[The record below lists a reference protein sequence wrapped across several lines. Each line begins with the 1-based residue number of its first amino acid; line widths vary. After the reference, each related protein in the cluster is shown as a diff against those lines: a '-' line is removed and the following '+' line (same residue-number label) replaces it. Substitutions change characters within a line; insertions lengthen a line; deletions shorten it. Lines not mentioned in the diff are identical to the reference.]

1 MKRLLRHLIIFA
13 LIYKSKMKKLPVRYK
28 LLAVAFVL
36 LFLDQWLKC
45 YVKTHFYLSELYPVL
60 GQWFYLCFVENDGM
74 AFGWTLG
81 GGTAAKVILTL
92 VRILG
97 IGSFIYLFIRYLKK
111 VRYKADNGRMLF
123 FFYAATLV
131 LTGAVGNLTDTLF
144 YGLFFTESGL
154 NAANLAQW
162 SFAEHYGVF
171 GMGRVVDMF
180 YFPLFTGHFP
190 QWLPIWGGEE
200 FLFFSP
206 VFNLADS
213 YIFVGIIGLL
223 FTIKFIKKV

>member
-1 MKRLLRHLIIFA
+1 MKHLVRHLIIFA
-13 LIYKSKMKKLPVRYK
+13 LIYKREMKKLPTRYK
-28 LLAVAFVL
+28 LLVVAFVL
-36 LFLDQWLKC
+36 FFLDQWLKC

-74 AFGWTLG
+74 AFGLTLG
-81 GGTAAKVILTL
+81 GGAAAKVILTL
-92 VRILG
+92 VRLLG
-97 IGSFIYLFIRYLKK
+97 IGFFIYSFIRYLKK
-111 VRYKADNGRMLF
+111 VQYKADSTRMLL
-123 FFYAATLV
+123 FFYAAALV

-144 YGLFFTESGL
+144 YGLVFTESGL
-154 NAANLAQW
+154 NAAHLAQW
-162 SFAEHYGVF
+162 SLADHYGVF

-190 QWLPIWGGEE
+190 DWFPVWGGEA

-213 YIFVGIIGLL
+213 YIFVGMIALF
-223 FTIKFIKKV
+223 FTIKSVKKV